1 MANTKNLDPSKVQID
16 EKSCKNILIC
26 YVDQLTPNRV
36 NPLYLIIS
44 KINEYIVESIRNEY
58 LTLVPVNES
67 KDTLKEYEELWNKIR
82 ELIRSITKNSDNY
95 DKKYMKIQFNSND
108 NLTLKKRQN
117 IIAW

>member
-1 MANTKNLDPSKVQID
+1 M
-16 EKSCKNILIC
+16 
-26 YVDQLTPNRV
+26 
-36 NPLYLIIS
+36 
-44 KINEYIVESIRNEY
+44 ESIRNEY

-108 NLTLKKRQN
+108 NLTLKKR
-117 IIAW
+117 